1 MPPTRKASSRTRKT
15 ASARK
20 SGAARKTAA
29 RKSTARKSAPA
40 RKSTA
45 RKAPA
50 RKTATA
56 RKAPARKSTARKAP
70 ARKTAPA
77 RKATGGTTADNRPA
91 PTVSRTFASRTSSTG
106 RSRGTMNARE
116 FKRNFDM
123 VVDNVETVIK
133 GVPQVIRLSLTAML
147 CEGHI
152 LFEDLPGTGKSM
164 LARALAESINADNQR
179 IQCTPDMLP
188 GDITGSSIYDQRKAE
203 FEFRQGPVF
212 TNVLLS
218 DEINRAT
225 PKTQSAMLEA
235 MGERRVSADGVTYD
249 LPRPFLVLATQNP
262 IEQAGTFPL
271 PEAQLDRFLFKL
283 QMGSLGRDSEFEV
296 MFDNAVHLSIENI
309 RAVIDTDVVLDMI
322 KYATTVE
329 IAPEVGYYIV
339 DLVQQTR
346 KDPAATA
353 GGSPRASIALVKAAR
368 VTAASDGR
376 EHVYP
381 DDVLTVLRPVLGHR
395 VIMNPDAILRGE
407 TIEAMLERVTG
418 AVKPPISGRRPGRG
432 AERELETVGASA

>member
-1 MPPTRKASSRTRKT
+1 MPTATRKASGTRAKKSTAKKT
-15 ASARK
+15 AAAKRAPAKRSTAKRSTAKRSPAKK
-20 SGAARKTAA
+20 SAA
-29 RKSTARKSAPA
+29 RKSTARKTTARKTSARSAPA
-40 RKSTA
+40 KRAANAT
-45 RKAPA
+45 
-50 RKTATA
+50 KT
-56 RKAPARKSTARKAP
+56 
-70 ARKTAPA
+70 
-77 RKATGGTTADNRPA
+77 GNTTLR
-91 PTVSRTFASRTSSTG
+91 RETSS
-106 RSRGTMNARE
+106 SAQFSGTAQRVVSMNARD

-123 VVDNVETVIK
+123 VVDNVESVIK
-133 GVPQVIRLSLTAML
+133 GVPTVVRLSLSAML

-179 IQCTPDMLP
+179 VQCTPDMLP
-188 GDITGSSIYDQRKAE
+188 GDITGSSVLDPRTGV
-203 FEFRQGPVF
+203 FEFRPGPVF

-283 QMGSLGRDSEFEV
+283 QMGYMGRESEFEV

-309 RAVIDTDVVLDMI
+309 RSVIDTNVVTAMI

-329 IAPEVGYYIV
+329 VAPEVGYYII

-346 KDPAATA
+346 KDPAAAA
-353 GGSPRASIALVKAAR
+353 GASPRASIALLKAAR

-376 EHVYP
+376 NHVYP

-407 TIEAMLERVTG
+407 TVDQMLERVSA
-418 AVKPPISGRRPGRG
+418 AVKPPVSGRRPGR
-432 AERELETVGASA
+432 ERELEAGGEGEAA